1 MNVLLTGGAGYIGSH
16 VALKLIEEGHEVS
29 IVDNLTTG
37 SENLIPKQASF
48 LKCNMSIS
56 REFSISIAPASFS
69 LIIPKT
75 KCSVPM

>member
-48 LKCNMSIS
+48 LKCNINNKEKIS
-56 REFSISIAPASFS
+56 ESSSAKNIENFLNSKKYS
-69 LIIPKT
+69 KN
-75 KCSVPM
+75 